1 MYFFEVS
8 RVLFFENLNLQTFLS
23 PFYLPPSSFDPCTSA
38 NWQFESAVGSALPV
52 LTTLRD
58 ILETGDSVR
67 AISGCVSGTMAYGEI
82 MMVIMMIEERK
93 EWKKMAMRRFLSIQI
108 ISSVCHES
116 FVCGL
121 ALCFAVLPP
130 SFVSLFY
137 PVYSSLSAANDARQG
152 HQVFGGRGASS
163 ESRVHGN

>member
-1 MYFFEVS
+1 
-8 RVLFFENLNLQTFLS
+8 
-23 PFYLPPSSFDPCTSA
+23 
-38 NWQFESAVGSALPV
+38 
-52 LTTLRD
+52 
-58 ILETGDSVR
+58 
-67 AISGCVSGTMAYGEI
+67 
-82 MMVIMMIEERK
+82 
-93 EWKKMAMRRFLSIQI
+93 MRRFLSIQI

-163 ESRVHGN
+163 ESRVHRN